1 MQSTFDPYAF
11 LGKKLLENAK
21 VFQQQAPK
29 QEVLPFKQEVVP
41 FPLKGMDL
49 TTGMRGIDLNQN
61 YFVVPEQTSEKPFV
75 YLSETTDPKLP
86 YVPPVGDLQEDLSVL
101 KPFLD
106 EQRQRDIQF
115 YQDVANLEREQQL
128 AAAREMFPLIN
139 EASEAAFE
147 RGIRGDI
154 LSPTKKQ
161 KRALSAQT
169 GEATLMQ
176 AIASQANAAA
186 NMAGSFRGKN
196 IAIS

>member
-11 LGKKLLENAK
+11 LGKKLLENTK
-21 VFQQQAPK
+21 PFQQQ
-29 QEVLPFKQEVVP
+29 LPKQEVVP

-49 TTGMRGIDLNQN
+49 TTGVRGIDLNQN
-61 YFVVPEQTSEKPFV
+61 YFLAPEETSEKPFV
-75 YLSETTDPKLP
+75 YFPDTTDGKLP
-86 YVPPVGDLQEDLSVL
+86 YVSPVGDLQQDLAVL
-101 KPFLD
+101 NPFLD
-106 EQRQRDIQF
+106 EQRRRDIQF
-115 YQDVANLEREQQL
+115 YQDVANLERAQQL

-147 RGIRGDI
+147 RGLRGDI

-161 KRALSAQT
+161 KRALTAQT

-186 NMAGSFRGKN
+186 NLASTFRGKN
-196 IAIS
+196 IAIG